1 MSLKEVSVFYLVI
14 NSNYDLVLLNISFKA
29 IATAFS
35 CLMQQTYWID
45 NNIYLTNNI
54 FGIQKQVQYRKV
66 IFY

>member
-1 MSLKEVSVFYLVI
+1 MSLKERSLFYLVI

-29 IATAFS
+29 IATAFF
-35 CLMQQTYWID
+35 CLMQQTHWID

-54 FGIQKQVQYRKV
+54 FGIQKQAQYRKV

>member
-1 MSLKEVSVFYLVI
+1 MSLKELSLFYLVI

-29 IATAFS
+29 IPTAFFG
-35 CLMQQTYWID
+35 LMQQTHRID

-54 FGIQKQVQYRKV
+54 FGIQKPAQYRKV